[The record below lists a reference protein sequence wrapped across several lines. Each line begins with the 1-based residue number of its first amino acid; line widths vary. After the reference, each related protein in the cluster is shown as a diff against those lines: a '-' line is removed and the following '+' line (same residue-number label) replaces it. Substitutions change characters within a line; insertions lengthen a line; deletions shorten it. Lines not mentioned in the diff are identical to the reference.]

1 MSTQSLTVRKRALD
15 HALRRLKQ
23 WVVARLDRW
32 RSPTRLVVDD
42 HNHRRDAVSVRL
54 FALSLLLFITSCNG
68 PLPFMSG
75 GRLDGEVQPVPQ
87 GWAFAEDFAV
97 VQLETRPEA
106 PYSVN
111 VAYTLMGGR
120 LYINAGDTE
129 TQWVKNMD
137 ANPLVRLRVSG
148 LLYDLRAER
157 VTDATEIA
165 EFGKAWTSR
174 SMLHRDPA
182 KLDEVWIYRLVAR

>member
-1 MSTQSLTVRKRALD
+1 M
-15 HALRRLKQ
+15 
-23 WVVARLDRW
+23 
-32 RSPTRLVVDD
+32 
-42 HNHRRDAVSVRL
+42 SVRL
-54 FALSLLLFITSCNG
+54 LGLLLLLSIASCNG

-87 GWAFAEDFAV
+87 NWALAEDFGV

-137 ANPLVRLRVSG
+137 ANPLVRLRDAG
-148 LLYDLRAER
+148 LLYELRAER
-157 VTDATEIA
+157 VTDAAEISD
-165 EFGKAWTSR
+165 FGKAWTSH
-174 SMLHRDPA
+174 SMFHRDPA
-182 KLDEVWIYRLVAR
+182 DLEEVWIYRLIAR

>member
-1 MSTQSLTVRKRALD
+1 M
-15 HALRRLKQ
+15 
-23 WVVARLDRW
+23 W
-32 RSPTRLVVDD
+32 RSPTRLVFDD

-54 FALSLLLFITSCNG
+54 LALSLLLSITSCSG

-75 GRLDGEVQPVPQ
+75 GGLDGEVQPVPQ
-87 GWAFAEDFAV
+87 AWTLAEDFAV

-111 VAYTLMGGR
+111 IAYTLLGGR

-137 ANPLVRLRVSG
+137 ANPLVRLRISG
-148 LLYDLRAER
+148 QLYDLRAER
-157 VTDATEIA
+157 VTDAAEISD
-165 EFGKAWTSR
+165 FGEAWTSH
-174 SMLHRDPA
+174 SIIHRDPA
-182 KLDEVWIYRLVAR
+182 KLDEVWIYQLVAR